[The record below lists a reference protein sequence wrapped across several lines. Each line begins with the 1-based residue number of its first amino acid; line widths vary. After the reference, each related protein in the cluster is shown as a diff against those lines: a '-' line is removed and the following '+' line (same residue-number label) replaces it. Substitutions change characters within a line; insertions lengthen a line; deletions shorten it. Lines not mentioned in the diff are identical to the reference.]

1 MSVDQALRAYCHAF
15 AARDTDGLVALFD
28 RGAVYELPFL
38 GQRLVGHGEIRAGLA
53 RVFSLMETCS
63 IEVSDLKSQSDT
75 AIAEGRLNAKLHRD
89 RQPIAAP
96 LAMVMTISGEKIS
109 RLSTYLD
116 ARPFRLWSD
125 GPIFATAC

>member
-1 MSVDQALRAYCHAF
+1 MSADQASRAYCLAF
-15 AARDTDGLVALFD
+15 AARDADGLVALFD
-28 RGAVYELPFL
+28 RGAIYGLPFL

-53 RVFSLMETCS
+53 RAFSLMETCS
-63 IEVSDLKSQSDT
+63 IELSDLKSQSDT

-96 LAMVMTISGEKIS
+96 LAMVIMMSGEKIS

-116 ARPFRLWSD
+116 ARSFRLWSD
-125 GPIFATAC
+125 GPIFAAAG